1 MKLTKTKLTQLIK
14 EELNKLLAE
23 SRAGYD
29 PYHTEDQEAAWNKL
43 QQDDALAAL
52 KAKMATGE
60 PAAAGDLDQWA
71 GGKALNYQNLTD
83 AIVELYGTLINAYAD
98 NPGEFTSPAAAADDA
113 IKSALGVN

>member
-14 EELNKLLAE
+14 EELTRVLE
-23 SRAGYD
+23 EED
-29 PYHTEDQEAAWNKL
+29 PWGEL

-60 PAAAGDLDQWA
+60 PAAAGDLDRWA

-98 NPGEFTSPAAAADDA
+98 NPGEFTSPEAAADDA